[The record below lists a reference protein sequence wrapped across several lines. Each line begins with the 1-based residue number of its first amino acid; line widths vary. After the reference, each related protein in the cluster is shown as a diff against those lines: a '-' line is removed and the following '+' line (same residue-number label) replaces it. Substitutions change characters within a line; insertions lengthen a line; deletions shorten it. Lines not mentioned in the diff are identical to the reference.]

1 MTVRFTAALPAGPKT
16 GTFKIDNN
24 SDNASPTKNVPLSG
38 NVLEPLQ
45 KTLVVTPES
54 GEFGDKFPS
63 ETADISFELKNTGNT
78 AFEVTGLSTEGG
90 AFSLVGPPATPF
102 TLQPGGTQ
110 DVTVR
115 FTAALPLGPR
125 TGTFKIDNNSDN
137 ASPTKNVSLSG
148 NVVEVICDL
157 SVDPIS
163 HNFGSVV
170 IGNSRDKTFVLSNAA
185 NATTNCFGSA
195 AIVEDTHFSIVSG
208 AQFSISPG
216 GSHELVVRFTCTE
229 IGSHGATLRLSSNDP
244 DSPLDVPLS
253 GTCVEPIVANFVG
266 TPLLGVTPLTV
277 QFTDTSTGLITSWL
291 WDFGDGH
298 TSTEQNPQHTY
309 DVQVDPKFTVSLTVT
324 GPGGSDT
331 ETKVNYIEVLL
342 ALEVNIEAAP
352 ASGLA
357 PLAVAFSSSSNL
369 PISSYSWNFGDGGTS
384 TDAHPAHTYLQPGAY
399 TVTLVTET
407 PLGRIT
413 TRKVNLVH
421 VFDCFTKAP
430 LSLVSGSPTYP
441 GEGWDNAIDGDVD
454 GWNGTVTADGN
465 PPQAVFGFSDGNAR
479 MIDRVRLLTDTN
491 VLFSSRWVKEFRVLV
506 STTGTADSDFSEVL
520 AGVKTGGAWEDFTFP
535 AAGAK
540 FVKLVIDKP
549 AAGLRQLGEFEVW
562 EALDANPPDTT
573 LSSIAVSSPHV
584 ADGEDAATI
593 TIVLRDASGA
603 AITGKPSIAFKLF
616 VSGAQNSVSAVTE
629 TTIPGTYQATLTS
642 LTAEVK
648 TVSVLLGCT
657 RLNKTPAGELAS
669 TTFVPIPVQLASL
682 VFVQGAEAY
691 PGEGWDNAI
700 DGDVEDWDGT
710 TTISGTPAFGVFSFA
725 GGATEK
731 VAAVRLLTDTGV
743 GFGSRWVRKFRI
755 LVSTSGTAAGNFT
768 EVLQGELSGGG
779 WQEFS
784 MTPVSAKYV
793 KLQIDTPASGFR
805 QLGEFEVHV
814 TGSGL
819 AKSAAAE
826 QVEEAGLPIEFALSQ
841 NYPNPFNPETVIRIE
856 LPASVPTR
864 LELYDLQGRL
874 VRRLVDKEMTAGV
887 HNLKWDG
894 TDAQGRRVSS
904 GIYCYRLQAGSFV
917 QIKRMTLLK

>member
-1 MTVRFTAALPAGPKT
+1 MNDAPVANDQSVTTFLDLPVAITLTASDVENDLLTFT
-16 GTFKIDNN
+16 I
-24 SDNASPTKNVPLSG
+24 
-38 NVLEPLQ
+38 
-45 KTLVVTPES
+45 
-54 GEFGDKFPS
+54 
-63 ETADISFELKNTGNT
+63 
-78 AFEVTGLSTEGG
+78 VTG
-90 AFSLVGPPATPF
+90 PAN
-102 TLQPGGTQ
+102 GT
-110 DVTVR
+110 
-115 FTAALPLGPR
+115 
-125 TGTFKIDNNSDN
+125 
-137 ASPTKNVSLSG
+137 
-148 NVVEVICDL
+148 
-157 SVDPIS
+157 
-163 HNFGSVV
+163 
-170 IGNSRDKTFVLSNAA
+170 
-185 NATTNCFGSA
+185 
-195 AIVEDTHFSIVSG
+195 
-208 AQFSISPG
+208 
-216 GSHELVVRFTCTE
+216 
-229 IGSHGATLRLSSNDP
+229 
-244 DSPLDVPLS
+244 LS
-253 GTCVEPIVANFVG
+253 GTPPNVTYTPNTGFTGNDAFTFLANDGQLNSNTATVAITVDEEPVAPPVADFEG

-277 QFTDTSTGLITSWL
+277 QFTDRSTGVITSWL

-357 PLAVAFSSSSNL
+357 PLAVAFSSSSNV
-369 PISSYSWNFGDGGTS
+369 PIMSHAWSFGDGGTS
-384 TDAHPAHTYLQPGAY
+384 TEARPTHTYLQPGSY

-454 GWNGTVTADGN
+454 GWNGTVTAEGN

-491 VLFSSRWVKEFRVLV
+491 VLFPSRWVQEFRVLV

-535 AAGAK
+535 AAGARY
-540 FVKLVIDKP
+540 VKLVIDKP
-549 AAGLRQLGEFEVW
+549 TTGLRQLGEFEVW

-603 AITGKPSIAFKLF
+603 AITGKPSFAFKLF
-616 VSGAQNSVSAVTE
+616 VSGAQNTASAVTE
-629 TTIPGTYQATLTS
+629 TTTPGTYQATLTS

-669 TTFVPIPVQLASL
+669 TTFVPVPVQLASL
-682 VFVQGAEAY
+682 VFVQGAETY
-691 PGEGWDNAI
+691 PDEGWDNAI
-700 DGDVEDWDGT
+700 DGDVEGWDGT

-731 VAAVRLLTDTGV
+731 VATVRLLTDTGV

-755 LVSTSGTAAGNFT
+755 LVSTTGTAAGNFT
-768 EVLQGELSGGG
+768 EVLQGELSSGG

-784 MTPVSAKYV
+784 MTPVPAKYV

-805 QLGEFEVHV
+805 QVGEFEVLV

-819 AKSAAAE
+819 AKSVAGEQAA
-826 QVEEAGLPIEFALSQ
+826 VAGLPTEFALSQ

-856 LPASVPTR
+856 LPATVPTR

-894 TDAQGRRVSS
+894 TDEQGRRVSS